1 MGELVDSVVFEI
13 AENIAEHMGLTIP
26 APALV
31 QVAGALV
38 ATEALKNALD
48 FLIPS
53 ASTAISFSTTGITLA
68 FIQRKLR
75 EINKKIDLLLDV
87 SRKAAKD
94 KLAEALTSLEHENYA
109 DAFEA
114 FKICHDKASEGFH
127 CSQVCLCLTYFFC
140 LTNKHNV

>member
-53 ASTAISFSTTGITLA
+53 ATHCLERLA
-68 FIQRKLR
+68 WS
-75 EINKKIDLLLDV
+75 KKSICGRDYY
-87 SRKAAKD
+87 S
-94 KLAEALTSLEHENYA
+94 SQIYA
-109 DAFEA
+109 CA
-114 FKICHDKASEGFH
+114 
-127 CSQVCLCLTYFFC
+127 
-140 LTNKHNV
+140 N